1 MSDDNGK
8 QNFWVEMLSDE
19 KEKQISSTRFITV
32 GGTIVGWII
41 VLLLAV
47 ALLFGRLEGV
57 DLTYFTLTTG
67 ILLGG
72 AYGTK
77 AHQNQ
82 RKKYA
87 SQSSSTA

>member
-1 MSDDNGK
+1 MPDSDK
-8 QNFWVEMLSDE
+8 RNFWAEMLSDE
-19 KEKQISSTRFITV
+19 KEKQFSSTRFIAV

-41 VLLLAV
+41 VLLMGI
-47 ALLFGRLEGV
+47 ALLAGKLENV

-77 AHQNQ
+77 AHQNHQ
-82 RKKYA
+82 KKN
-87 SQSSSTA
+87 Q